1 METVRFT
8 PRLRMFV
15 DIAGYSGVFVCGSYP
30 HWVFMT
36 QRGVLLLHPM
46 FIDGPVTSF
55 TPFHNVN
62 CPRGFLYFNSEG
74 ELRICVLPSHL
85 SYDSPWPVRKV
96 PTRCTPYFIAY
107 HMESKTH
114 AVVTSESSP
123 VSEVPQVDDPE
134 EMEAVEKG

>member
-15 DIAGYSGVFVCGSYP
+15 DIAGYSGVSGSLNGTKTYSCWVCCPFSLPLTHPPLFLILLHPLLQSSPSLQVFVCGLYP

-62 CPRGFLYFNSEG
+62 CPRGFLYFNSE
-74 ELRICVLPSHL
+74 V
-85 SYDSPWPVRKV
+85 
-96 PTRCTPYFIAY
+96 CTD
-107 HMESKTH
+107 
-114 AVVTSESSP
+114 V
-123 VSEVPQVDDPE
+123 
-134 EMEAVEKG
+134 GR